1 MATDVQAALDALS
14 SRLTKHGIADALW
27 VGGSLATGDY
37 VPGVSDL
44 DLVAVASQRLSG
56 EMLTRVAEVHE
67 ELDAGLAQEWTWAV
81 STRTPH
87 AFPTPTSSI
96 RRGLMARW
104 STELCLW

>member
-1 MATDVQAALDALS
+1 MVTDVQAALDALS

-37 VPGVSDL
+37 VQGVSDL

-67 ELDAGLAQEWTWAV
+67 ELDAGLAQGMDLGCQYADVASCHDPDVKHPTW
-81 STRTPH
+81 SHGEMLDRT
-87 AFPTPTSSI
+87 
-96 RRGLMARW
+96 
-104 STELCLW
+104 